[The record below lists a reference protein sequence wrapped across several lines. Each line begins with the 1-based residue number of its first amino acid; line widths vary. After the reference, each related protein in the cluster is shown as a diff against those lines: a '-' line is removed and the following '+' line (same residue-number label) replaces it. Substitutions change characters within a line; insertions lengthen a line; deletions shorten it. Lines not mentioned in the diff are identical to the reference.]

1 MRKFAIAAASIAFL
15 ASGAAALAAEQIE
28 GQVASVNPAAG
39 TLTLKSGQ
47 SFQFANGTVLY
58 GLMPGDAVGVT
69 ANGSQGIG
77 AFNPHPA
84 DRDGADF
91 N

>member
-1 MRKFAIAAASIAFL
+1 MRKLILAAASVAFL
-15 ASGAAALAAEQIE
+15 ASGASAFAVEQTE

-39 TLTLKSGQ
+39 TLTLKTGQ

-77 AFNPHPA
+77 AFDPHPA
-84 DRDGADF
+84 TQDGMDI